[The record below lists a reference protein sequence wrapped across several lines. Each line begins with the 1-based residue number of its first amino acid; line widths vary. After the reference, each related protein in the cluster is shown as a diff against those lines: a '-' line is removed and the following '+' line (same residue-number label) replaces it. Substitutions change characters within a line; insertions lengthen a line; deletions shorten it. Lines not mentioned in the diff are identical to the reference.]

1 MKQCTGASAK
11 FVAEQNTELA
21 EAVARFVNR
30 KFRPSD
36 TVLPQHILATNGV
49 SSLIDMLAFNICD
62 AGEGIMFPI
71 PAYSM
76 FGHDLCSKAGL
87 TLLPVSTKDVGN
99 EFLAGSADAFIEAFE
114 TVYQNA
120 SDKGVKVKAVIISN
134 PSNPIG
140 RFYSRCTLTKL
151 AQFCGRHNLH
161 LVSDEIYALSEF
173 PAALGEEFLP
183 SFTSVLSLE
192 HDPRNY
198 INAKN
203 IHAMYGASK
212 DFGMGGL
219 RIGFLITR
227 NEQVWK
233 ACRRVA

>member
-1 MKQCTGASAK
+1 
-11 FVAEQNTELA
+11 
-21 EAVARFVNR
+21 
-30 KFRPSD
+30 
-36 TVLPQHILATNGV
+36 
-49 SSLIDMLAFNICD
+49 MLAFNICD
-62 AGEGIMFPI
+62 EGEGILFPV

-76 FGHDLCSKAGL
+76 FGHDLRSKAGL
-87 TLLPVSTKDVGN
+87 TLLPVSTKGIGN
-99 EFLAGSADAFIEAFE
+99 EFLASSADAFIEAFE
-114 TVYQNA
+114 KVYQNA
-120 SDKGVKVKAVIISN
+120 TDHGVKVKAVLISN

-140 RFYSRCTLTKL
+140 RFYSRYTLTRL

-161 LVSDEIYALSEF
+161 FVSDEIYALSEF
-173 PAALGEEFLP
+173 PAAINEEFLP

-192 HDPRNY
+192 HDPRNH